1 MHFTATCGDET
12 GVQPSLPPWEFRR
25 RPLICGQCLRGS
37 LGEECWRFSSL
48 LLLQRGNGWIIRCYS
63 WAVYRQSKTWI
74 LMSTNHSQAFFFLFL
89 FSYFLNLAVNNE
101 DNIHN
106 YSTTSI
112 DWLDNFV
119 LFLSSRFLEWQVP
132 LDLSEMQERSR
143 GWTFSP
149 RHRRYE
155 SLLNHFPNISQERCL
170 HFALG
175 FPYVTS
181 LSCLFK
187 HRTRLSKCAG
197 GGMGGGGC

>member
-1 MHFTATCGDET
+1 
-12 GVQPSLPPWEFRR
+12 
-25 RPLICGQCLRGS
+25 
-37 LGEECWRFSSL
+37 
-48 LLLQRGNGWIIRCYS
+48 
-63 WAVYRQSKTWI
+63 
-74 LMSTNHSQAFFFLFL
+74 
-89 FSYFLNLAVNNE
+89 
-101 DNIHN
+101 
-106 YSTTSI
+106 
-112 DWLDNFV
+112 
-119 LFLSSRFLEWQVP
+119 
-132 LDLSEMQERSR
+132 MQERSR

-197 GGMGGGGC
+197 GGMGGGRGVNHLTLLFLGKTREKSPNHTLGKFGW